1 MDSKVNTLYGL
12 RVCPVSRRV
21 KIEMHPAIEL
31 LVKNSAYTVEMINPR
46 ILIKEISFLK
56 RINKLSEVNILSK
69 IFTFLNWC
77 KLVWVEFKNWCS
89 WPCPTFQNFAPYPV
103 TQPNERGAFRDFFA
117 LSFRIILGENRFWSR
132 LVDHLFNQLWF
143 WLKTNEA
150 SAVVFA
156 VRVRLWHP

>member
-56 RINKLSEVNILSK
+56 RINKLSQVNILSK
-69 IFTFLNWC
+69 IFTFLNWS
-77 KLVWVEFKNWCS
+77 KLVLSVLDHARRFRTSRPILSRNPMKGELF
-89 WPCPTFQNFAPYPV
+89 V
-103 TQPNERGAFRDFFA
+103 TSLDYLFE
-117 LSFRIILGENRFWSR
+117 LFWEKT
-132 LVDHLFNQLWF
+132 VFGHV
-143 WLKTNEA
+143 WLTIF
-150 SAVVFA
+150 SISSGFG
-156 VRVRLWHP
+156 

>member
-56 RINKLSEVNILSK
+56 RINKLSQVNILSK

-77 KLVWVEFKNWCS
+77 KLV
-89 WPCPTFQNFAPYPV
+89 
-103 TQPNERGAFRDFFA
+103 
-117 LSFRIILGENRFWSR
+117 
-132 LVDHLFNQLWF
+132 
-143 WLKTNEA
+143 
-150 SAVVFA
+150 
-156 VRVRLWHP
+156 